1 MNGMTTNSIAESL
14 VGLVA
19 SSVPARGEGRG
30 ASPRPVTEAR
40 DPAPKTEEPVG
51 PSALEAVTQE
61 LNRDLSSSRGIRFQ
75 VSGDGQDLIIQIVD
89 LESDEVIR
97 SIPPERL
104 LTFREHF
111 AEIRGMLLDDR
122 A

>member
-1 MNGMTTNSIAESL
+1 M
-14 VGLVA
+14 
-19 SSVPARGEGRG
+19 
-30 ASPRPVTEAR
+30 TEAR

-51 PSALEAVTQE
+51 PSALEAVTEE
-61 LNRDLSSSRGIRFQ
+61 LNRGLSSSRGIRFQ